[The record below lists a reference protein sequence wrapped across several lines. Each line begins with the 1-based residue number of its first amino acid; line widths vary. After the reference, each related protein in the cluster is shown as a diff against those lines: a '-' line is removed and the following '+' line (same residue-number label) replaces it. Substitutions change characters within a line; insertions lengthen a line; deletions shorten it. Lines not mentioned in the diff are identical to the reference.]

1 MVQLQGEGFD
11 CFEVRLARQ
20 RSAVSRGMPSM
31 KTRCFSVPFS
41 PAAIL
46 RRSCRIRQTCSEQFA
61 VVSTG
66 SALLNA
72 TSDPMA
78 RHSRSATVVPR
89 TRPGQPSQEA
99 SWSARAGRCQVG
111 SISIQSSADPFR
123 TGSKVFRS
131 IGATRCNIDRL

>member
-1 MVQLQGEGFD
+1 MVKLQGESFD
-11 CFEVRLARQ
+11 CFEVILARQ
-20 RSAVSRGMPSM
+20 RSAVSRGTPAM
-31 KTRCFSVPFS
+31 KNTMFQSTLFTS
-41 PAAIL
+41 SDPATLPQDSANLPRAI
-46 RRSCRIRQTCSEQFA
+46 A
-61 VVSTG
+61 VDSTG

-78 RHSRSATVVPR
+78 RHSHSATVVPR

-123 TGSKVFRS
+123 TGSEVFRS